1 MNRQA
6 VNTIAVLIGG
16 ALVAWTFVLPVTAAK
31 TPARTSPNVHR
42 PTDVR
47 QATTTTTTP
56 TPPTTT
62 PLPGDCQAFTDLNA
76 AVGWPAAELDQAR
89 RIMFIESRCDN
100 SQHNPNDP
108 SGGSYGQFQVN
119 GYWCVPN
126 RYWPI
131 GWLQEKQ
138 ILETC
143 DQLFDAETNARA
155 ALAIFNHSRWRA
167 WGIRP

>member
-6 VNTIAVLIGG
+6 TTSIAVLLGG
-16 ALVAWTFVLPVTAAK
+16 ALVAWTFVLPVTAT
-31 TPARTSPNVHR
+31 TPPATPLANVYR

-47 QATTTTTTP
+47 QATTTTTT
-56 TPPTTT
+56 TTT
-62 PLPGDCQAFTDLNA
+62 IVPPSPGDCQAFTDLAA
-76 AVGWPAAELDQAR
+76 AVGWPTDQLDQVR
-89 RIMFIESRCDN
+89 RIIFRESRCDN
-100 SQHNPNDP
+100 SQHNPNDH

-155 ALAIFNHSRWRA
+155 ALAIYNHSQWRA